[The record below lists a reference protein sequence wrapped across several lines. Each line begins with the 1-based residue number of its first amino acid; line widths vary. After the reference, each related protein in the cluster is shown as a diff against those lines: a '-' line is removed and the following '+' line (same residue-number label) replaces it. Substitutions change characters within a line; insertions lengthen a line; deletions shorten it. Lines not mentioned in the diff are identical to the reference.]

1 VVWLHGCVRCG
12 AWPTRFEEVSTSSL
26 SAGFLVV
33 GTVRVKT
40 LKLSGVPY
48 CNALKE
54 AVVMKTEIGNKL
66 FLDWRSLGMMR
77 RYLVANRGRF
87 AE

>member
-1 VVWLHGCVRCG
+1 
-12 AWPTRFEEVSTSSL
+12 VSTSSL

>member
-1 VVWLHGCVRCG
+1 M
-12 AWPTRFEEVSTSSL
+12 
-26 SAGFLVV
+26 
-33 GTVRVKT
+33 KT